1 VILFVYSRPS
11 QFVDLDREVLSALGP
26 VLDWPARPSLRWAL
40 RTVRAVRRSSL
51 VFGWFAG
58 WHTLVPAVFARLL
71 GRPFVLVSGGF
82 DVASVPE
89 IGYGSQRGS
98 WRALLARVV
107 LRLATRIV
115 VNSAFSAGELAAN
128 TGVSGERVV
137 VVHHGIPDPFGSLPG
152 VPREPVVVTAGVVDA
167 SNLSRKGLET
177 FVAAAALVPSAQW
190 VVIGRWEGD
199 AVARLEALA
208 GPNVSLTGW
217 VTRAELD
224 ARLASASVYVQAS
237 RHEGFGMSVAEAMLA
252 GCIPVVTPAGALP
265 EVVGDA
271 GIVVGGFDAGAIAE
285 GVERAL
291 VSDDAWRA
299 AARARVVERFPMAR
313 RAAELAAV
321 LAGASRGSGRAG
333 APPGSGTGR
342 AAR

>member
-1 VILFVYSRPS
+1 MILFVYSRPS

-89 IGYGSQRGS
+89 IGYGSQRGG
-98 WRALLARVV
+98 WRALMARVV

-115 VNSAFSAGELAAN
+115 VNSSFSAGELAAN

-199 AVARLEALA
+199 AVARLRALA

-224 ARLASASVYVQAS
+224 ARLAVGE
-237 RHEGFGMSVAEAMLA
+237 RLRA
-252 GCIPVVTPAGALP
+252 GLP
-265 EVVGDA
+265 PRGVRDVGRRGDA
-271 GIVVGGFDAGAIAE
+271 RGLHPGRHARGCAPGGRG
-285 GVERAL
+285 
-291 VSDDAWRA
+291 
-299 AARARVVERFPMAR
+299 R
-313 RAAELAAV
+313 RGHRCGRLR
-321 LAGASRGSGRAG
+321 RGRDRGRRRAG
-333 APPGSGTGR
+333 APVR
-342 AAR
+342 